1 MWIIFSIAVA
11 MILLVLWGCHVRR
24 RKAMSRPRGLAITE
38 GLAIGMLASAAICIP
53 LVELGGYRDAANY
66 LFPCGI
72 AAGGVIGL
80 LLERRHQRQ

>member
-1 MWIIFSIAVA
+1 MWIIFSIAIV
-11 MILLVLWGCHVRR
+11 MILLVLWGCHARTRR
-24 RKAMSRPRGLAITE
+24 AISRPKGLAISE

-66 LFPCGI
+66 LLPCGI

>member
-11 MILLVLWGCHVRR
+11 MLLLVLGGCYARR
-24 RKAMSRPRGLAITE
+24 CRKTSRPRGLALSE

-66 LFPCGI
+66 LLPCGI